1 VIRFWVAG
9 RAAPKGSRINR
20 VRANGTVTSRPAS
33 KYERPWVDE
42 VKRCGQI
49 AGRHAPDPGPPYAVE
64 LLFLIPRPAN
74 SRYAHPAQVDVDK
87 LARAV
92 IDGLVNA
99 KLMSDDRHVTTMTAT
114 KRFAVSG
121 EVPGVRISLQR
132 DPVYTGDES
141 ALID

>member
-42 VKRCGQI
+42 VKRRGQI
-49 AGRHAPDPGPPYAVE
+49 ASRHAPDPGPPYAVE